1 MRGHMEPSS
10 AGGPGT
16 VRLMAMLCSLSVCE
30 CSRSPRMR
38 AVTANWWIRN
48 GECAYCF
55 YIPEA
60 RLRNGNANFP
70 KGQVV
75 TIDLPLMA
83 NKDATY
89 AASLIV
95 GKIPGCP
102 ALPAR
107 S

>member
-1 MRGHMEPSS
+1 M
-10 AGGPGT
+10 
-16 VRLMAMLCSLSVCE
+16 
-30 CSRSPRMR
+30 
-38 AVTANWWIRN
+38 
-48 GECAYCF
+48 
-55 YIPEA
+55 

-95 GKIPGCP
+95 GKI
-102 ALPAR
+102 AIR
-107 S
+107 N